1 MALKNDHREIPRSS
15 ICVATPVYI
24 ETDFSWSHSFTVSR
38 IIWVTPFTLKT
49 YIYINNIVS
58 TVHWLS
64 RTSAPKGQRSL
75 FWVFQC
81 SRFRQWGQIVSE
93 RREGGHLCLLYLN
106 NSLPPT
112 IQSWVPFSG
121 VSTRAHTSP
130 QVTSVGHMLGR
141 RKVSRLFQWLALV
154 TVRTYAFFH
163 TWAHEMTH
171 MIISDSTTHRTRT
184 NGDVCETCICRTRP
198 ASQFQLYY
206 GCINYDKLRLFTK
219 LCLLIFFLFQCEKG
233 DHRVY
238 TECCASAE
246 LWQTEGTRSL
256 FLDTQTYMSQLCGSF
271 LGLLTAASMV
281 SNLSRAS
288 DRPLNP
294 PSHDCLLLHMW
305 MQQNETN
312 VHTHTYLS
320 VCVFQN

>member
-15 ICVATPVYI
+15 ICVATPEYI

-81 SRFRQWGQIVSE
+81 SRFGQWGQIVSE
-93 RREGGHLCLLYLN
+93 RREGGHLRLLYLN

-130 QVTSVGHMLGR
+130 QVISVGHMLGR
-141 RKVSRLFQWLALV
+141 RKVSRLFQ
-154 TVRTYAFFH
+154 
-163 TWAHEMTH
+163 
-171 MIISDSTTHRTRT
+171 
-184 NGDVCETCICRTRP
+184 
-198 ASQFQLYY
+198 
-206 GCINYDKLRLFTK
+206 
-219 LCLLIFFLFQCEKG
+219 
-233 DHRVY
+233 
-238 TECCASAE
+238 
-246 LWQTEGTRSL
+246 
-256 FLDTQTYMSQLCGSF
+256 
-271 LGLLTAASMV
+271 
-281 SNLSRAS
+281 
-288 DRPLNP
+288 
-294 PSHDCLLLHMW
+294 
-305 MQQNETN
+305 
-312 VHTHTYLS
+312 
-320 VCVFQN
+320 